1 MLRKRNQYMEDK
13 ELIYFGL
20 YAATNWV
27 LIGFYLLMEDM
38 RKESTLTKVAGV
50 ILITLFGIVTFTVLV
65 IDHIRM
71 RLEKW
76 Y

>member
-20 YAATNWV
+20 YVATNWV

-38 RKESTLTKVAGV
+38 RKESMLMKVAGV
-50 ILITLFGIVTFTVLV
+50 ILVTLFGIVTFTVLV
-65 IDHIRM
+65 IDHILM

>member
-1 MLRKRNQYMEDK
+1 MEDK

-20 YAATNWV
+20 YAVTNWV

-38 RKESTLTKVAGV
+38 RRESIPTKVAGV

-65 IDHIRM
+65 IDQMRK